1 MVTMTS
7 ELIISVSGLR
17 GVVGESLT
25 ADVASRYAA
34 AFAAELPPGP
44 VVIGRDGRE
53 SGPMFAKV
61 IGETLAGLGREV
73 FDAGAAA
80 TPTAGVLV
88 RDLKAAGG
96 IQISASHN
104 PSQYNGIK
112 LFSSAGRVI
121 PASEG
126 QRVVDRFRAPQSS
139 QIAAGQR
146 PAGASIGGVQQLRDT
161 TTAHLSLIEAICN
174 VDHIRSKRYRV
185 LLDANHGAGGMLGRL
200 LLERLGC
207 QVTVLGE
214 APDGQFEH
222 PPEPTEAN
230 LASVLAQVVTEKADV
245 GFCQDPDA
253 DRLAII
259 DERGRYIG
267 EEKTPALC
275 VEHILGSGRLGPVVT
290 NCSTSRMSEDIAR
303 KHGVPFFRSKV
314 GEANVVDL
322 MLEKDAVIGG
332 EGNGGVID
340 PRVGLV
346 RDSFVGMALTLD
358 AMAARG
364 LPVSQ
369 LADDLPHYAIHKTT
383 IAVAAGEISTALD
396 TLERHF
402 GDATADRLDGLRLD
416 WPGGAWLLVR
426 PSNTEPIV
434 RAIAEAP
441 TIAEAKA
448 ICEQAARA
456 IRQ

>member
-1 MVTMTS
+1 MTS

-17 GVVGESLT
+17 GIVGESLT
-25 ADVASRYAA
+25 QEVARRYVG
-34 AFAAELPPGP
+34 AFLAEAPPGP
-44 VVIGRDGRE
+44 IVVTFDGRTH
-53 SGPMFAKV
+53 GPMIAKV
-61 IGETLAGLGREV
+61 VSSMIADCGRECIYGGV
-73 FDAGAAA
+73 AA
-80 TPTAGVLV
+80 TPTTGVLV
-88 RDLKAAGG
+88 RDQQAAGG

-104 PSQYNGIK
+104 PAEYNGIK
-112 LFSSAGRVI
+112 LFAASGRVI
-121 PASEG
+121 PA
-126 QRVVDRFRAPQSS
+126 P
-139 QIAAGQR
+139 AGQKVLDR
-146 PAGASIGGVQQLRDT
+146 YRSAASSEPSLAMKRATFVDTDTDDIDISGVEFHENLVM
-161 TTAHLSLIEAICN
+161 AICN
-174 VDHIRSKRYRV
+174 ADRIRARRFRV
-185 LLDANHGAGGMLGRL
+185 VLDANHGSGGILGKIL
-200 LLERLGC
+200 LNNLGC
-207 QVTVLGE
+207 EVKDISGGL
-214 APDGQFEH
+214 DGRFGH

-230 LASVLAQVVTEKADV
+230 LYDTIEFAKLSDADV
-245 GFCQDPDA
+245 TFCQDPDA

-275 VEHILGSGRLGPVVT
+275 VEHVLSTGRLGPVVT

-303 KHGVPFFRSKV
+303 KYGVPFYRSKV

-346 RDSFVGMALTLD
+346 RDSFVGMALVLD

-369 LADDLPHYAIHKTT
+369 LADELPHYAIHKTT
-383 IAVAAGEISTALD
+383 IAVAADEIPAALD
-396 TLERHF
+396 ALERYF

-416 WPGGAWLLVR
+416 WPNGAWLLVR

-441 TIAEAKA
+441 TIEEAKA
-448 ICEQAARA
+448 ICEQAASA